1 MTRRD
6 YLVEKILDI
15 LNEAELTT
23 PQKLQVISNVKARL
37 TELKKAEI
45 QEAINED
52 LELIRKQQ
60 GDLLEICYTC

>member
-1 MTRRD
+1 MTRD

-23 PQKLQVISNVKARL
+23 PQKLQVISNVKAQL
-37 TELKKAEI
+37 TALKKSEI
-45 QEAINED
+45 QNAINED

-60 GDLLEICYTC
+60 GDLSEICYTC

>member
-1 MTRRD
+1 MTRD

-23 PQKLQVISNVKARL
+23 PQKLQFISNVKARL

-60 GDLLEICYTC
+60 GDLSEICYTC

>member
-1 MTRRD
+1 MTRD
-6 YLVEKILDI
+6 YLVEKILDV

-23 PQKLQVISNVKARL
+23 AQKLQVISNVKARL

-60 GDLLEICYTC
+60 GDLSEICYTC

>member
-1 MTRRD
+1 MTRD
-6 YLVEKILDI
+6 YLVDKILDI

-60 GDLLEICYTC
+60 GNLSEICYTC

>member
-23 PQKLQVISNVKARL
+23 AQKLQVISNVKARL

-60 GDLLEICYTC
+60 GDLSEICYTC

>member
-1 MTRRD
+1 MTRE

-23 PQKLQVISNVKARL
+23 PQKLQIISNVKARL
-37 TELKKAEI
+37 TELKKDEI

-52 LELIRKQQ
+52 IQLIRKQQ
-60 GDLLEICYTC
+60 GDLSEICYTC

>member
-1 MTRRD
+1 MTRD

-23 PQKLQVISNVKARL
+23 PQKLQVIANVKARL
-37 TELKKAEI
+37 SELKKAEI

-60 GDLLEICYTC
+60 GDLSEICYTC

>member
-1 MTRRD
+1 MTRD

-45 QEAINED
+45 QDAINED
-52 LELIRKQQ
+52 LKLIRKQQ
-60 GDLLEICYTC
+60 GDLSEICYTC

>member
-1 MTRRD
+1 MTRE
-6 YLVEKILDI
+6 YLVEKIIDI

-45 QEAINED
+45 QDAINGG
-52 LELIRKQQ
+52 LELIRNHQSIA
-60 GDLLEICYTC
+60 ETPYTC